1 LGPDDGGDEAGGAM
15 AVDTS
20 VVGRSTGASRVRIE
34 RGAVA
39 IFADALKDRNPVYR
53 DEQAAAAAGL
63 PSIAAPPTF
72 PFAMKQIG
80 LASADQPPD
89 TTGGTNPMHEVMS
102 ALYAKG
108 GIVLHGE
115 EEFRYHRP
123 MVVGDVL
130 IGEGVVTDIY
140 EKDTASATMT
150 FIVIETV
157 WRDETNDEP
166 VVTEVFNLIHRLAK

>member
-1 LGPDDGGDEAGGAM
+1 M

-53 DEQAAAAAGL
+53 DEQAARAAGL
-63 PSIAAPPTF
+63 SGIPAPPTF
-72 PFAMKQIG
+72 PFAMKVVG
-80 LASADQPPD
+80 RFSAEQPPD
-89 TTGGTNPMHEVMS
+89 TTGGSNPMHEVMS
-102 ALYAKG
+102 SLYAKG
-108 GIVLHGE
+108 GLVLHGE

-130 IGEGVVTDIY
+130 VGEGFVTDIY
-140 EKDTASATMT
+140 EKDTDSATMT

-157 WRDETNDEP
+157 WKDETNDEP
-166 VVTEVFNLIHRLAK
+166 VVTEVFNLIHRLPK

>member
-1 LGPDDGGDEAGGAM
+1 
-15 AVDTS
+15 
-20 VVGRSTGASRVRIE
+20 
-34 RGAVA
+34 
-39 IFADALKDRNPVYR
+39 
-53 DEQAAAAAGL
+53 
-63 PSIAAPPTF
+63 
-72 PFAMKQIG
+72 
-80 LASADQPPD
+80 
-89 TTGGTNPMHEVMS
+89 MHEVMS

-108 GIVLHGE
+108 GLVLHGE

>member
-1 LGPDDGGDEAGGAM
+1 M

-39 IFADALKDRNPVYR
+39 IFADALKDRNPIYR
-53 DEQAAAAAGL
+53 DPTAAQAAGL
-63 PSIAAPPTF
+63 PGIPAPPTY
-72 PFAMKQIG
+72 PFAMKPMG
-80 LASADQPPD
+80 RYSADQPPD
-89 TTGGTNPMHEVMS
+89 TTGGTNPMHEVMGS
-102 ALYAKG
+102 LSAKG
-108 GIVLHGE
+108 GLVLHGE

-130 IGEGVVTDIY
+130 IGEGLVTDIY
-140 EKDTASATMT
+140 EKDTGSATMT

>member
-1 LGPDDGGDEAGGAM
+1 M

-20 VVGRSTGASRVRIE
+20 VVGRSTGTSRVRIE

-39 IFADALKDRNPVYR
+39 FFADALKDRNPIYR
-53 DEQAAAAAGL
+53 DEQVAAAAGL
-63 PSIAAPPTF
+63 PSIPAPPTY

-80 LASADQPPD
+80 LYSAEQPPD
-89 TTGGTNPMHEVMS
+89 TTGGANPMHEVMG
-102 ALYAKG
+102 ALFAKG
-108 GIVLHGE
+108 GLVLHGE

-130 IGEGVVTDIY
+130 VGEGVVADIY
-140 EKDTASATMT
+140 EKDTGSAVMT

-157 WRDETNDEP
+157 WRDESNDEP
-166 VVTEVFNLIHRLAK
+166 VVTEVFNLIHRLSK